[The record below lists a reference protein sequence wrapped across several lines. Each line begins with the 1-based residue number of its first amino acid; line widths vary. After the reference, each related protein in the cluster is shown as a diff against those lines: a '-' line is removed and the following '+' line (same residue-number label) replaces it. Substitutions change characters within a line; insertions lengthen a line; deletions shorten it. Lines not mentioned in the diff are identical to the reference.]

1 VSLGDKAREE
11 SFVLVSQLRKKGFV
25 VEQSFGDRALKG
37 AMKAADKS
45 GARFAIVIGDAELS
59 SGSAELKNMATG
71 ETASVTLSGLAN
83 TLAEKSQLH

>member
-1 VSLGDKAREE
+1 
-11 SFVLVSQLRKKGFV
+11 
-25 VEQSFGDRALKG
+25 
-37 AMKAADKS
+37 MKAADKS
-45 GARFAIVIGDAELS
+45 GARFAIVIGDAELN